1 MTGPQTLSKLRAPA
15 SPGSTE
21 GSEPQMPGS
30 TAASLEIQPEPEPD
44 DNAKEIHR
52 PTFPKI
58 FGTYVLEEMLSRGG
72 MAEIYRAQH
81 TGPHSFRKTV
91 VLKKILPALAR
102 NEDFRQLFIEE
113 AKTVALLDHPHIVPV
128 HELGEINGDLYMT
141 MEYVNG
147 FDLKT
152 VLRKAQE
159 KGLKLPLDL
168 AVYVGARIASALDF
182 AFTREGADGRPLQ
195 IVHRDV
201 SPPNILIS
209 FSGMVKLTDFGIAKP
224 SSYVEARRHA
234 PQGKLQYMS
243 PEQASGKGTLDA
255 RSDIF
260 SLGVILYEMIAGR
273 RPFAGNP
280 DLPSMAEVRKADI
293 VPLRFISSRVTP
305 RLEKVVM
312 NAVASTPDDRYQD
325 AGKMAAALDRVLHE
339 RPAVGSPQ
347 LAQFMR
353 IVFDANSRETT
364 AAP

>member
-1 MTGPQTLSKLRAPA
+1 MSEAYLRPNLRVPAPGDPSQPLPQPPAPPKETVTESETSR
-15 SPGSTE
+15 SP
-21 GSEPQMPGS
+21 
-30 TAASLEIQPEPEPD
+30 
-44 DNAKEIHR
+44 
-52 PTFPKI
+52 FPKI
-58 FGTYVLEEMLSRGG
+58 FGNYVLEEMLSRGG
-72 MAEIYRAQH
+72 MAEIYRAQR
-81 TGPHSFRKTV
+81 TGPHSFHKTV
-91 VLKKILPALAR
+91 VLKKILPGLAR
-102 NEDFRQLFIEE
+102 NEDFRRLFIQE

-128 HELGEINGDLYMT
+128 HELGEINHELFMT

-152 VLRKAQE
+152 LLRKAQE
-159 KGLKLPLDL
+159 RGLKLPLDL
-168 AVYVGARIASALDF
+168 AVYIAARIASALDF
-182 AFTREGADGRPLQ
+182 AFTREGADGRPME

-209 FSGMVKLTDFGIAKP
+209 FAGTVKLTDFGISKP
-224 SSYVEARRHA
+224 SSYVEASKHA

-243 PEQASGKGTLDA
+243 PEQGSGGQIDA

-280 DLPSMAEVRKADI
+280 DMPSMDEVRRADI

-305 RLEKVVM
+305 RLEKIVM
-312 NAVASTPDDRYQD
+312 NAVASSPDERYPD

-353 IVFDANSRETT
+353 IVFDASSRETT
-364 AAP
+364 ASS

>member
-1 MTGPQTLSKLRAPA
+1 MTGAPPRSNLRALDPEERPA
-15 SPGSTE
+15 VAAPPPAVEPAPPTE
-21 GSEPQMPGS
+21 TG
-30 TAASLEIQPEPEPD
+30 EIPRD
-44 DNAKEIHR
+44 AGAR

-58 FGTYVLEEMLSRGG
+58 FGNYVLEEMLSRGG
-72 MAEIYRAQH
+72 MAEIYRAQR

-91 VLKKILPALAR
+91 ALKKILPGLAR
-102 NEDFRQLFIEE
+102 NDDFRRLFVEE

-128 HELGEINGDLYMT
+128 HELGEINEDLYMT

-152 VLRKAQE
+152 MLRKAQE

-168 AVYVGARIASALDF
+168 AVYIASRIASALDF
-182 AFTREGADGRPLQ
+182 AFTREGADGKPLQ
-195 IVHRDV
+195 IVHRDI

-209 FSGMVKLTDFGIAKP
+209 FAGTVKLTDFGISKP

-243 PEQASGKGTLDA
+243 PEQAANGPLDA

-280 DLPSMAEVRKADI
+280 DMPSMDEVKRADI

-312 NAVASTPDDRYQD
+312 NAVASAPDDRYPD

-353 IVFDANSRETT
+353 IVFDANSRETIPT
-364 AAP
+364 P

>member
-1 MTGPQTLSKLRAPA
+1 MSEAYLRPNLRVPAPGDPSQPLPQPPAPPKETVTESETSR
-15 SPGSTE
+15 SP
-21 GSEPQMPGS
+21 
-30 TAASLEIQPEPEPD
+30 
-44 DNAKEIHR
+44 
-52 PTFPKI
+52 FPKI
-58 FGTYVLEEMLSRGG
+58 FGNYVLEEMLSRGG
-72 MAEIYRAQH
+72 MAEIYRAQR

-91 VLKKILPALAR
+91 VLKKILPGLAR
-102 NEDFRQLFIEE
+102 NEDFRRLFIQE

-128 HELGEINGDLYMT
+128 HELGEINHELFMT

-152 VLRKAQE
+152 LLRKAQE
-159 KGLKLPLDL
+159 RGLKLPLDL
-168 AVYVGARIASALDF
+168 AVYIAARIASALDF
-182 AFTREGADGRPLQ
+182 AFTREGADGRPME

-209 FSGMVKLTDFGIAKP
+209 FAGTVKLTDFGISKP
-224 SSYVEARRHA
+224 SSYVEASKHA

-243 PEQASGKGTLDA
+243 PEQGSGGQIDA

-280 DLPSMAEVRKADI
+280 DMPSMDEVRRADI

-305 RLEKVVM
+305 RLEKIVM
-312 NAVASTPDDRYQD
+312 NAVASSPDERYPD

-353 IVFDANSRETT
+353 IVFDASSRETT
-364 AAP
+364 ASS

>member
-1 MTGPQTLSKLRAPA
+1 MTGPHSRPNLRTFAAGGPKQASDRKAPEA
-15 SPGSTE
+15 AHSIVDGDTKE
-21 GSEPQMPGS
+21 MP
-30 TAASLEIQPEPEPD
+30 
-44 DNAKEIHR
+44 R

-72 MAEIYRAQH
+72 MAEIYRAQR

-91 VLKKILPALAR
+91 VLKKILPGLSR
-102 NEDFRQLFIEE
+102 NEDFRRLFIEE
-113 AKTVALLDHPHIVPV
+113 AKTVALLDHPHIVSV
-128 HELGEINGDLYMT
+128 HELGEINDDLYMT

-152 VLRKAQE
+152 LLRKAQE

-168 AVYVGARIASALDF
+168 AVYVAARIASALDF
-182 AFTREGADGRPLQ
+182 AFTREGPDGRPLE

-209 FSGMVKLTDFGIAKP
+209 FAGTVKLTDFGISKP
-224 SSYVEARRHA
+224 SSYVETRKHA
-234 PQGKLQYMS
+234 PQGKIQYMS
-243 PEQASGKGTLDA
+243 PEQVSGGVLDA

-273 RPFAGNP
+273 RPTMAGNP
-280 DLPSMAEVRKADI
+280 DMLSMDEVRKADI

-312 NAVASTPDDRYQD
+312 NAVANSPDDRYPN
-325 AGKMAAALDRVLHE
+325 AGKMAAALDHVLHE

-364 AAP
+364 ATS

>member
-1 MTGPQTLSKLRAPA
+1 MRSLAP
-15 SPGSTE
+15 E
-21 GSEPQMPGS
+21 GSNQVPEKPGRASESFLLAVTKEMP
-30 TAASLEIQPEPEPD
+30 
-44 DNAKEIHR
+44 R
-52 PTFPKI
+52 PSFPRI
-58 FGTYVLEEMLSRGG
+58 FGPYLLEEMLSRGG
-72 MAEIYRAQH
+72 MAEIYRAQR
-81 TGPHSFRKTV
+81 TGPQGFRKTV
-91 VLKKILPALAR
+91 VLKKILPGLAR
-102 NEDFRQLFIEE
+102 NGDFRRLFIEE

-152 VLRKAQE
+152 LLAKARE

-168 AVYVGARIASALDF
+168 AVYVAARIASALDF
-182 AFTREGADGRPLQ
+182 AFAREGPEGRPLE

-209 FSGMVKLTDFGIAKP
+209 FAGMVKLTDFGISKP
-224 SSYVEARRHA
+224 SSHVESRKPA
-234 PQGKLQYMS
+234 PQGKLQYLS
-243 PEQASGKGTLDA
+243 PEQANDAPLDA

-280 DLPSMAEVRKADI
+280 ELPSMDAIRKADI

-312 NAVASTPDDRYQD
+312 NAVASSPDDRYAD
-325 AGKMAAALDRVLHE
+325 AGKMADALDHVLHE

-353 IVFDANSRETT
+353 LVFDANSRETT
-364 AAP
+364 HL

>member
-1 MTGPQTLSKLRAPA
+1 MTDAHPRPNLRVLAP
-15 SPGSTE
+15 GGLKE
-21 GSEPQMPGS
+21 GSDPKKPE
-30 TAASLEIQPEPEPD
+30 TVEAILESDP
-44 DNAKEIHR
+44 KETPR

-72 MAEIYRAQH
+72 MAEIYRAQR

-91 VLKKILPALAR
+91 VLKKILPGLAK
-102 NEDFRQLFIEE
+102 NEDFRRLFIEE

-128 HELGEINGDLYMT
+128 HELGEINDDLYMT

-152 VLRKAQE
+152 MLRRSQE

-168 AVYVGARIASALDF
+168 AVYIAARIASALDF
-182 AFTREGADGRPLQ
+182 AFTREGPDGRPLE

-209 FSGMVKLTDFGIAKP
+209 FAGTVKLTDFGISKP
-224 SSYVEARRHA
+224 SSYIEPRKHA

-243 PEQASGKGTLDA
+243 PEQAAGGPLDA

-280 DLPSMAEVRKADI
+280 DMPSMDEVRKADI

-312 NAVASTPDDRYQD
+312 NAVASSPDERYAD
-325 AGKMAAALDRVLHE
+325 AGKMASALDRVLHE

-364 AAP
+364 PSS

>member
-1 MTGPQTLSKLRAPA
+1 MRALA
-15 SPGSTE
+15 PGEPTE
-21 GSEPQMPGS
+21 GSAPKPEVPE
-30 TAASLEIQPEPEPD
+30 ALLEGEAPEE
-44 DNAKEIHR
+44 ARR

-72 MAEIYRAQH
+72 MAEIYRAQR

-91 VLKKILPALAR
+91 VLKKILPGLAR
-102 NEDFRQLFIEE
+102 NEEFRRLFIEE

-128 HELGEINGDLYMT
+128 HELGEINDDLYMT

-152 VLRKAQE
+152 MLRRTQE

-168 AVYVGARIASALDF
+168 AVYIAARIASALDF
-182 AFTREGADGRPLQ
+182 AFTREGPEGRPLE

-209 FSGMVKLTDFGIAKP
+209 FAGMVKLTDFGISKP
-224 SSYVEARRHA
+224 SSYVEARKHA
-234 PQGKLQYMS
+234 PQGKVQYMS
-243 PEQASGKGTLDA
+243 PEQAAGGPLDA

-273 RPFAGNP
+273 RPIAGNP
-280 DLPSMAEVRKADI
+280 DMPSMDEVRRADI

-312 NAVASTPDDRYQD
+312 NAVASSPDERYAD

-364 AAP
+364 PSS

>member
-1 MTGPQTLSKLRAPA
+1 MTGAHSRPNLRALAIGGPKDGSA
-15 SPGSTE
+15 AKTSVSKTKEALDAILEGNTAESPR
-21 GSEPQMPGS
+21 Q
-30 TAASLEIQPEPEPD
+30 
-44 DNAKEIHR
+44 
-52 PTFPKI
+52 TFPKI
-58 FGTYVLEEMLSRGG
+58 FGTYVLEDLLSRGG
-72 MAEIYRAQH
+72 MAEIYRAQR

-91 VLKKILPALAR
+91 VLKRILPALAR
-102 NEDFRQLFIEE
+102 NEDFRRLFIEE

-152 VLRKAQE
+152 MLRRAHE

-168 AVYVGARIASALDF
+168 AVYIASRIASALDF
-182 AFTREGADGRPLQ
+182 AFTREGPEGRPLE

-209 FSGMVKLTDFGIAKP
+209 FAGTVKLTDFGISKP
-224 SSYVEARRHA
+224 SSYVEARKHA
-234 PQGKLQYMS
+234 PQGKIQYMS
-243 PEQASGKGTLDA
+243 PEQAKGGPLDA

-273 RPFAGNP
+273 RPIAGNA
-280 DLPSMAEVRKADI
+280 DMPSMDEVRRADI

-312 NAVASTPDDRYQD
+312 SAVASSPDERYPD
-325 AGKMAAALDRVLHE
+325 AGKMATALNRVLHE

-364 AAP
+364 ASP

>member
-1 MTGPQTLSKLRAPA
+1 MTGAHFRPNLRGLVP
-15 SPGSTE
+15 PGSRE
-21 GSEPQMPGS
+21 ES
-30 TAASLEIQPEPEPD
+30 AATPPEPVPALLED
-44 DNAKEIHR
+44 DAKDANR
-52 PTFPKI
+52 PTYPRI

-72 MAEIYRAQH
+72 MAEIYRAQR

-91 VLKKILPALAR
+91 VLKKILPGLAR
-102 NEDFRQLFIEE
+102 NDDFRRLFIEE

-128 HELGEINGDLYMT
+128 HELGEINDDLYMT

-152 VLRKAQE
+152 MLRKAQE

-168 AVYVGARIASALDF
+168 AVYIAARIASALDF
-182 AFTREGADGRPLQ
+182 AFTKEGPDGRPLE

-209 FSGMVKLTDFGIAKP
+209 FAGTVKLTDFGISKP
-224 SSYVEARRHA
+224 SSYVEARKHA

-243 PEQASGKGTLDA
+243 PEQAQGGPLDA

-273 RPFAGNP
+273 RPIAGNP
-280 DLPSMAEVRKADI
+280 DMPSMDDVRKADI

-312 NAVASTPDDRYQD
+312 NAVASTPDDRYPD

-364 AAP
+364 QAT

>member
-1 MTGPQTLSKLRAPA
+1 MTGAHSRPNLRGLVP
-15 SPGSTE
+15 PGSRDESVPKSPETAHALLEDE
-21 GSEPQMPGS
+21 GKDG
-30 TAASLEIQPEPEPD
+30 
-44 DNAKEIHR
+44 NR
-52 PTFPKI
+52 PTYPRI

-72 MAEIYRAQH
+72 MAEIYRAQR

-91 VLKKILPALAR
+91 VLKKILPSLAR
-102 NEDFRQLFIEE
+102 NNDFRRLFIEE
-113 AKTVALLDHPHIVPV
+113 AKMVALLDHPHIVPV
-128 HELGEINGDLYMT
+128 HELGEINDDLYMT

-152 VLRKAQE
+152 MLRRAQE

-168 AVYVGARIASALDF
+168 AVYIAARIASALDF
-182 AFTREGADGRPLQ
+182 AFTKEGPDGRPLE

-201 SPPNILIS
+201 SPPNIVIS
-209 FSGMVKLTDFGIAKP
+209 FAGTVKLTDFGISKP
-224 SSYVEARRHA
+224 SSYVEARKHA

-243 PEQASGKGTLDA
+243 PEQAHGGPLDA

-273 RPFAGNP
+273 RPIAGNP
-280 DLPSMAEVRKADI
+280 DMPSMDDVRKADI

-312 NAVASTPDDRYQD
+312 NAVASAPDDRYPD

-364 AAP
+364 QAT

>member
-1 MTGPQTLSKLRAPA
+1 MTNVNPHPDPPTLVPERKEEGPALKLQAA
-15 SPGSTE
+15 LDSMLE
-21 GSEPQMPGS
+21 GD
-30 TAASLEIQPEPEPD
+30 T
-44 DNAKEIHR
+44 KEFQR

-58 FGTYVLEEMLSRGG
+58 FGAYVLEELLSRGG
-72 MAEIYRAQH
+72 MAEIYRAQR
-81 TGPHSFRKTV
+81 TGPHGFRKTL
-91 VLKKILPALAR
+91 VLKKILPGLAR
-102 NEDFRQLFIEE
+102 NEDFRRLFVEE
-113 AKTVALLDHPHIVPV
+113 AKMVALLDHPHIVPV

-152 VLRKAQE
+152 LLRKSRE

-168 AVYVGARIASALDF
+168 AVYIASRVASALDF
-182 AFTREGADGRPLQ
+182 AFTREGPDGRPLE

-209 FSGMVKLTDFGIAKP
+209 FAGTVKLADFGISKP
-224 SSYVEARRHA
+224 SSYVEASNHA

-243 PEQASGKGTLDA
+243 PEQAGGGRLDA

-260 SLGVILYEMIAGR
+260 SLGIILYEMIAER
-273 RPFAGNP
+273 HPFAGNP
-280 DLPSMAEVRKADI
+280 NLPSVAEVRRADI
-293 VPLRFISSRVTP
+293 VPLRFISARITP

-312 NAVASTPDDRYQD
+312 NAVASSPEERYPD

-353 IVFDANSRETT
+353 IVFDAASREST
-364 AAP
+364 ATS

>member
-1 MTGPQTLSKLRAPA
+1 MSGAPPRPNLLGLASAGTRPESRGDPSESADLILERDSKETL
-15 SPGSTE
+15 
-21 GSEPQMPGS
+21 
-30 TAASLEIQPEPEPD
+30 
-44 DNAKEIHR
+44 R
-52 PTFPKI
+52 PTYPRI

-72 MAEIYRAQH
+72 MAEIYRAQR

-91 VLKKILPALAR
+91 VLKKILPGLAQ
-102 NEDFRQLFIEE
+102 NDDFRRLFIEE

-128 HELGEINGDLYMT
+128 HELGEINHDLYMT

-152 VLRKAQE
+152 MLQKTHE

-168 AVYVGARIASALDF
+168 AVYIAARIASALDF

-201 SPPNILIS
+201 SPANIMVS
-209 FSGMVKLTDFGIAKP
+209 FAGTVKLTDFGISKP
-224 SSYVEARRHA
+224 SSYVELSKHA
-234 PQGKLQYMS
+234 PQGRLQYMS
-243 PEQASGKGTLDA
+243 PEQALGAPLDA

-273 RPFAGNP
+273 RPIAGNP
-280 DLPSMAEVRKADI
+280 DMPSMDEVRRADI

-312 NAVASTPDDRYQD
+312 HAVASSPDDRYPD

-353 IVFDANSRETT
+353 IVFDANSRES
-364 AAP
+364 APSA

>member
-1 MTGPQTLSKLRAPA
+1 MFRTPDPGEARPVAPA
-15 SPGSTE
+15 PLAPGVKSSVSE
-21 GSEPQMPGS
+21 GE
-30 TAASLEIQPEPEPD
+30 TTEIQ
-44 DNAKEIHR
+44 R
-52 PTFPKI
+52 PSYPRI
-58 FGTYVLEEMLSRGG
+58 FGSYVLEEMLSRGG
-72 MAEIYRAQH
+72 MAEIYRAQR
-81 TGPHSFRKTV
+81 TGPHGFRKTV
-91 VLKKILPALAR
+91 VLKRILPGLAR
-102 NEDFRQLFIEE
+102 NEDFRRLFIEE

-128 HELGEINGDLYMT
+128 HELGEIAGDLYMT

-152 VLRKAQE
+152 MLRRAQE

-168 AVYVGARIASALDF
+168 AVYIAARIASALDF
-182 AFTREGADGRPLQ
+182 AFTREGPDGKPLE

-209 FSGMVKLTDFGIAKP
+209 FAGTVKLTDFGISKP
-224 SSYVEARRHA
+224 SSYVELRRHA

-243 PEQASGKGTLDA
+243 PEQAAGGPLDV

-280 DLPSMAEVRKADI
+280 DLPSVDEVRRADI

-312 NAVASTPDDRYQD
+312 SAVASSPNDRYPD

-347 LAQFMR
+347 LGQFMR
-353 IVFDANSRETT
+353 IVFDASSRETT
-364 AAP
+364 PAS

>member
-1 MTGPQTLSKLRAPA
+1 MTGAHPRPNLRALAPGATPEVA
-15 SPGSTE
+15 SAPE
-21 GSEPQMPGS
+21 RAIDPI
-30 TAASLEIQPEPEPD
+30 LEADGPRS
-44 DNAKEIHR
+44 AY
-52 PTFPKI
+52 PKI
-58 FGTYVLEEMLSRGG
+58 FGAYVLEEMLSRGG
-72 MAEIYRAQH
+72 MAEIYRAQR

-91 VLKKILPALAR
+91 VLKKILPGLAR
-102 NEDFRQLFIEE
+102 NEDFRRLFIEE

-128 HELGEINGDLYMT
+128 HELGDINDDLYMT

-152 VLRKAQE
+152 MLRKAHE

-168 AVYVGARIASALDF
+168 AVYVAARIASALDF
-182 AFTREGADGRPLQ
+182 AFTREGPDGRPLE

-209 FSGMVKLTDFGIAKP
+209 FAGTVKLTDFGISKP
-224 SSYVEARRHA
+224 SSYIEASKHA

-243 PEQASGKGTLDA
+243 PEQACGGPLDA

-280 DLPSMAEVRKADI
+280 DMPSMDEVRRADI

-312 NAVASTPDDRYQD
+312 HAVASSADERYPD

-353 IVFDANSRETT
+353 IVFDASSRETT
-364 AAP
+364 APS

>member
-1 MTGPQTLSKLRAPA
+1 MAPGVN
-15 SPGSTE
+15 SNVSE
-21 GSEPQMPGS
+21 GETSEVQ
-30 TAASLEIQPEPEPD
+30 
-44 DNAKEIHR
+44 R
-52 PTFPKI
+52 PSYPRI
-58 FGTYVLEEMLSRGG
+58 FGSYVLEEMLSRGG
-72 MAEIYRAQH
+72 MAEIYRAQR
-81 TGPHSFRKTV
+81 TGPHGFRKTV
-91 VLKKILPALAR
+91 VLKKILPGLAR
-102 NEDFRQLFIEE
+102 NEDFRRLFIEE

-128 HELGEINGDLYMT
+128 HELGEIAGDLYMT

-152 VLRKAQE
+152 MLRRAQE

-168 AVYVGARIASALDF
+168 AVYVAARIASALDF
-182 AFTREGADGRPLQ
+182 AFTREGPEGKPLE
-195 IVHRDV
+195 IVHKDV

-209 FSGMVKLTDFGIAKP
+209 FAGTVKLTDFGISKP
-224 SSYVEARRHA
+224 SSYVELRRHA

-243 PEQASGKGTLDA
+243 PEQAAGGPLDV

-280 DLPSMAEVRKADI
+280 DLPSVDEVRRADI

-312 NAVASTPDDRYQD
+312 SAVASSPDDRYPD

-347 LAQFMR
+347 LGQFMR
-353 IVFDANSRETT
+353 IVFDASSRETT
-364 AAP
+364 PAS

>member
-1 MTGPQTLSKLRAPA
+1 MTGSYSRSKIRGLAPGAPPAESPA
-15 SPGSTE
+15 SKAA
-21 GSEPQMPGS
+21 EPFE
-30 TAASLEIQPEPEPD
+30 AVPEDQARET
-44 DNAKEIHR
+44 KR

-72 MAEIYRAQH
+72 MAEIYRAQR

-91 VLKKILPALAR
+91 VLKKILPGLAR
-102 NEDFRQLFIEE
+102 NEEFRRLFIEE

-128 HELGEINGDLYMT
+128 HELGEINDDLYMT

-152 VLRKAQE
+152 MLRRAYE

-168 AVYVGARIASALDF
+168 AVYVAARIASALDF
-182 AFTREGADGRPLQ
+182 AFTREGLDGRPLE

-209 FSGMVKLTDFGIAKP
+209 FAGMVKLTDFGISKP
-224 SSYVEARRHA
+224 SSYVEARKHA
-234 PQGKLQYMS
+234 PRGKLQYMS
-243 PEQASGKGTLDA
+243 PEQAAGGPLDA

-280 DLPSMAEVRKADI
+280 DMPSMDEVRRADI

-312 NAVASTPDDRYQD
+312 NAVASSPDERYAD

-364 AAP
+364 PAS

>member
-1 MTGPQTLSKLRAPA
+1 MTSTHSLPKILARVSDGPEQ
-15 SPGSTE
+15 
-21 GSEPQMPGS
+21 
-30 TAASLEIQPEPEPD
+30 ASLKHSRATDPLLE
-44 DNAKEIHR
+44 AVTKEMPR
-52 PTFPKI
+52 PPFPRI
-58 FGTYVLEEMLSRGG
+58 FGTYLLEEMLSRGG
-72 MAEIYRAQH
+72 MAEVYRAQR
-81 TGPHSFRKTV
+81 TGPQGFRKTV
-91 VLKKILPALAR
+91 VLKKILPGLAR
-102 NEDFRQLFIEE
+102 NEDFRRLFIEE

-141 MEYVNG
+141 LEYVNG
-147 FDLKT
+147 FDLRT
-152 VLRKAQE
+152 LLRKARE

-168 AVYVGARIASALDF
+168 AVYVAARVASALDF
-182 AFTREGADGRPLQ
+182 AFTQEGPEGRPLE

-209 FSGMVKLTDFGIAKP
+209 FAGMVKLTDFGISKP
-224 SSYVEARRHA
+224 SSYVEARKHA

-243 PEQASGKGTLDA
+243 PEQANGAPLDA

-273 RPFAGNP
+273 RPFAGDP
-280 DLPSMAEVRKADI
+280 DFPSLDAVRRADI

-305 RLEKVVM
+305 RLERVVM
-312 NAVASTPDDRYQD
+312 NAVASSPDDRYAD

-353 IVFDANSRETT
+353 LVFDANSRETT
-364 AAP
+364 AL

>member
-1 MTGPQTLSKLRAPA
+1 MTSPHSRPNLRAFA
-15 SPGSTE
+15 SG
-21 GSEPQMPGS
+21 GRPQVSDRKTPDAPNSILGGDTKEMP
-30 TAASLEIQPEPEPD
+30 Q
-44 DNAKEIHR
+44 

-58 FGTYVLEEMLSRGG
+58 FGAYVLEEMLSQGG
-72 MAEIYRAQH
+72 MAEIYRAH
-81 TGPHSFRKTV
+81 RTGPHSFRKTV
-91 VLKKILPALAR
+91 VLKKILPGLAR
-102 NEDFRQLFIEE
+102 NEDFRRLFIEE
-113 AKTVALLDHPHIVPV
+113 AKTVALLDHPHIVQV
-128 HELGEINGDLYMT
+128 HELGEINDDLYMT

-152 VLRKAQE
+152 MLRKARE

-168 AVYVGARIASALDF
+168 AVYVAARIASALDF
-182 AFTREGADGRPLQ
+182 AFTREGPDGRPLE

-209 FSGMVKLTDFGIAKP
+209 FAGAVKLTDFGISRP
-224 SSYVEARRHA
+224 SSYVEAQKHA
-234 PQGKLQYMS
+234 PQGKIQYMS
-243 PEQASGKGTLDA
+243 PEQASGGALDA

-273 RPFAGNP
+273 QPMAGNP
-280 DLPSMAEVRKADI
+280 DMPSMGEVRRADI

-312 NAVASTPDDRYQD
+312 NAVASSRDERYPDT
-325 AGKMAAALDRVLHE
+325 GKMAAALDRVLHE

-364 AAP
+364 ATS

>member
-1 MTGPQTLSKLRAPA
+1 MENSAPK
-15 SPGSTE
+15 P
-21 GSEPQMPGS
+21 
-30 TAASLEIQPEPEPD
+30 PEPLE
-44 DNAKEIHR
+44 EILESAHPEADR
-52 PTFPKI
+52 PTFPRI

-72 MAEIYRAQH
+72 MAEIYRAQR

-91 VLKKILPALAR
+91 VLKKILPGLAR
-102 NEDFRQLFIEE
+102 NEDFRRLFIEE

-128 HELGEINGDLYMT
+128 HELGEINHDLYMT

-152 VLRKAQE
+152 MLRRSQE
-159 KGLKLPLDL
+159 KGLRLPLDL
-168 AVYVGARIASALDF
+168 AVYIAARIASALDF
-182 AFTREGADGRPLQ
+182 AFTKEGPDGRPLE

-209 FSGMVKLTDFGIAKP
+209 FAGMVKLTDFGISKP

-243 PEQASGKGTLDA
+243 PEQAAGGPLDA

-273 RPFAGNP
+273 RPIAGNP
-280 DLPSMAEVRKADI
+280 DMPSMDEVRKADI

-312 NAVASTPDDRYQD
+312 NAVASSPDERYPD

-364 AAP
+364 PAT

>member
-1 MTGPQTLSKLRAPA
+1 MTGVNSRPNLRGLDPTGARE
-15 SPGSTE
+15 S
-21 GSEPQMPGS
+21 SES
-30 TAASLEIQPEPEPD
+30 RAAETPIPD
-44 DNAKEIHR
+44 LAEDETKDPNR
-52 PTFPKI
+52 PTYPRI

-72 MAEIYRAQH
+72 MAEIYRAQR

-91 VLKKILPALAR
+91 VLKKILPGLAR
-102 NEDFRQLFIEE
+102 NDDFRRLFIEE

-128 HELGEINGDLYMT
+128 HELGEINDDLYMT

-152 VLRKAQE
+152 MLRRAQE

-168 AVYVGARIASALDF
+168 AVYIAARIASALDF
-182 AFTREGADGRPLQ
+182 AFTKEGPDGRPLE

-209 FSGMVKLTDFGIAKP
+209 FAGTVKLTDFGISKP
-224 SSYVEARRHA
+224 SSYIEARKHA

-243 PEQASGKGTLDA
+243 PEQAQGGPLDA

-273 RPFAGNP
+273 RPIAGNP
-280 DLPSMAEVRKADI
+280 DMPSMDDVRKADI

-312 NAVASTPDDRYQD
+312 NAVASVPDDRYPD

-364 AAP
+364 QVP